1 MRQALKNR
9 SCSKTKS
16 ARNALL
22 LFFQIQIVNS
32 QFYIASAKQSYNAIR
47 HGVNRF
53 EIWYAGLNF
62 HLLTTKINCQL
73 FGKQEHKKF
82 RAFPASFKGLLRV
95 WRRPLSVLCV
105 FSSRTARFFIVVRDF
120 ERNFSA
126 PDCERNCDL
135 IFSALS

>member
-82 RAFPASFKGLLRV
+82 RAFPSLKDCSGFDGALCRFFAFFLRE
-95 WRRPLSVLCV
+95 RRV
-105 FSSRTARFFIVVRDF
+105 FSSSSAISSAIFQPRTASEI
-120 ERNFSA
+120 A
-126 PDCERNCDL
+126 
-135 IFSALS
+135 I